1 MNEKEN
7 IFGSLLFIAQ
17 RWTVNGDRILM
28 ERTGITVKQWMLLV
42 ILSIQFKDYAPT
54 LSEAAAEF
62 GTSRQN
68 LKQVLRSLEKKA
80 LVNIVNDESDSRA
93 QRIVLTGKHLQSF
106 EGEENEAWQKQYIAS
121 LFKGFDEHELQQL
134 QQLMLKLR
142 SNLPA

>member
-7 IFGSLLFIAQ
+7 IFGSLLFIAR

-80 LVNIVNDESDSRA
+80 FVKIVNDEHDSRA
-93 QRIVLTGKHLQSF
+93 QRIVLTGKHQQHF
-106 EGEENEAWQKQYIAS
+106 EGEENEAWQKQYINS
-121 LFKGFDEHELQQL
+121 LFNEFDEHELQQL

-142 SNLPA
+142 SNLPG